1 MKRELLEYIIREC
14 VKEVLAEALPDDQTV
29 GAPAPPE
36 AGQGTGDQPPIPQP
50 QQPEVPTMVGK
61 RGLWFVNPKSPDKPV
76 QLPVASP
83 RDPARLERE
92 LYKTAARSAGPRV
105 RVSSTTLREV
115 PKVLATPNAALFLYV
130 GKQNPD
136 DSDDE
141 LYLLPARTYQQAKDS
156 SVGLDVSAEHPTTAV
171 VEPSIE
177 PAAMATAMQTGG
189 RVTAP
194 NIDEGS
200 SKYKNMIS
208 SMVKEVIRDAR
219 KRK

>member
-1 MKRELLEYIIREC
+1 MKRELLEYIVREC

-36 AGQGTGDQPPIPQP
+36 AGQGTADQPPIPQL

-61 RGLWFVNPKSPDKPV
+61 RGLWFVNPKAPEKPV

-92 LYKTAARSAGPRV
+92 LYKTASRSAGPRV
-105 RVSSTTLREV
+105 RVSSAALREV
-115 PKVLATPNAALFLYV
+115 PKVLASPNAALFLYV

-136 DSDDE
+136 DPDDE

-156 SVGLDVSAEHPTTAV
+156 SVGAGVSAEHPPTSI
-171 VEPSIE
+171 VEPSTE
-177 PAAMATAMQTGG
+177 PAAMATAMQAGG

-194 NIDEGS
+194 DIDEGA
-200 SKYKNMIS
+200 SKYQSMIS
-208 SMVKEVIRDAR
+208 SMVREAIKESR